1 MGVCKFISFLSP
13 SKPVMEIHTHMFISL
28 NKHKSKMGKE
38 RQSCTVNLT
47 SRRQRL
53 RNPDFQIKDL
63 LFSFM
68 TDKKFLQ

>member
-1 MGVCKFISFLSP
+1 MMG
-13 SKPVMEIHTHMFISL
+13 IHTHMFISP

-38 RQSCTVNLT
+38 WQSCMVNLT
-47 SRRQRL
+47 SRRQRF